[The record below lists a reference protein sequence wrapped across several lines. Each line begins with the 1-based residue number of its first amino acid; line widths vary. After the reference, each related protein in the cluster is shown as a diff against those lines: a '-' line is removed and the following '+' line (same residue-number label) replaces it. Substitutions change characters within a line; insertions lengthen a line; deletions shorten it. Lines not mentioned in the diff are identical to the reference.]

1 LGAQNIRSDH
11 VTRRRR
17 GTSAHIAA
25 IALLLMVT
33 MSSRKKIIVE
43 TGGPLVNWLSSAALR
58 VRGQRVASP
67 RRSLGAEVL
76 RGIWARA
83 TATCGQLPLA
93 HTTSRQS
100 SIKGWRTVLTRPR
113 CLSSSGPLLPRWLPI
128 GEMAPPA
135 HTRSHEIAP
144 LPEGDI
150 ADFWLRY
157 LRRAG
162 FLPCTAPHSR
172 QQHGAPST
180 LIIMEMIT
188 QAHTGPRHRPGD
200 AGFLLRCRGG
210 VMVVNIATPAV
221 RITRLD
227 GRPAFRPRGFS
238 RLINK
243 TSLRSSPFVRN
254 RGELPGRTKV

>member
-1 LGAQNIRSDH
+1 

-58 VRGQRVASP
+58 VRVIRLAAGRLTPPQSR
-67 RRSLGAEVL
+67 RRSAARHPGTRHYDLWTAPA
-76 RGIWARA
+76 GIHNIEAIIHQGMA
-83 TATCGQLPLA
+83 HSAHSPALPLV
-93 HTTSRQS
+93 R
-100 SIKGWRTVLTRPR
+100 GL
-113 CLSSSGPLLPRWLPI
+113 LLPRWLPI

-135 HTRSHEIAP
+135 HHPLTRDRATPRVMI
-144 LPEGDI
+144 GDI

-221 RITRLD
+221 RTTRLD
-227 GRPAFRPRGFS
+227 GRPAFRPRVF
-238 RLINK
+238 LC
-243 TSLRSSPFVRN
+243 
-254 RGELPGRTKV
+254 